1 MTVFVLEKVQKGLHE
16 FLFKLLILRYLLD
29 SEGKMWKCNNKQLYL
44 VEILESTVKSGRN
57 VSLQVRVFMNT
68 NIHDLLSDLE
78 LFFTLSCV
86 FLFFSYRL
94 KKSKAHSLICSQ
106 IFSADHPKRY

>member
-57 VSLQVRVFMNT
+57 VSLQVSFYE
-68 NIHDLLSDLE
+68 H
-78 LFFTLSCV
+78 
-86 FLFFSYRL
+86 
-94 KKSKAHSLICSQ
+94 KHS
-106 IFSADHPKRY
+106 